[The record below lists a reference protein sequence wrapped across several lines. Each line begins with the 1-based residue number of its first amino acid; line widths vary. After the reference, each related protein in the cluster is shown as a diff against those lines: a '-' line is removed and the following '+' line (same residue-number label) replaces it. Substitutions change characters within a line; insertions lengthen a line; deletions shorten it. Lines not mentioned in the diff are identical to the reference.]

1 MRNERAVI
9 CGFSV
14 LIFRGIGFWENRV
27 CTVHCA
33 LGFGGSF
40 VSGRMGLVK

>member
-14 LIFRGIGFWENRV
+14 LIFRGIGFWEKPG
-27 CTVHCA
+27 VHCA
-33 LGFGGSF
+33 LCTWFWRFFCFRSDGFG
-40 VSGRMGLVK
+40 

>member
-1 MRNERAVI
+1 MRNERAAI

-14 LIFRGIGFWENRV
+14 LIFRGIGFWEKPG
-27 CTVHCA
+27 VHCA